1 MSRRIKVPSYRLHKQ
16 SGQAVVTLTDGM
28 GTRRDVLLGRYGT
41 PESRAEYARVLAE
54 WEASGHRLPAKSAE
68 PSASDLSVNEL
79 LLAFWQHAEQH
90 YRRPDGTPT
99 AEIDC
104 LRAAL
109 RPLRQLYGHT
119 PVKEF
124 GPLALRAVR
133 QQMIE
138 SVDKRTQRPWCR
150 RTINLHTYRIRSVF
164 KWGVEQEL
172 VPPSVLYALQA
183 VRGLQKG
190 RSDARESEP
199 VKPVP
204 EAFIDAVLPFV
215 TATVR
220 AMIELQ
226 RLTGMRPGE

>member
-41 PESRAEYARVLAE
+41 PESRAEYARVLTE

-68 PSASDLSVNEL
+68 PSAPNLSVNEL

-99 AEIDC
+99 SEIDC

-138 SVDKRTQRPWCR
+138 SVGKRTQRPWCR

-164 KWGVEQEL
+164 K
-172 VPPSVLYALQA
+172 
-183 VRGLQKG
+183 
-190 RSDARESEP
+190 
-199 VKPVP
+199 
-204 EAFIDAVLPFV
+204 
-215 TATVR
+215 
-220 AMIELQ
+220 
-226 RLTGMRPGE
+226 